1 LVRWAPGASGRT
13 KKTSNRNRRRTG
25 CANAIDPRQ
34 SIQGKTL
41 NIASYAKTS
50 CQLGLCI
57 VLAAA
62 FLLAGA
68 IAFISMHFDVPIFSI
83 RPESLIATKL
93 TFLSIILALGMFQ
106 YKYFYD
112 ETKEVDERPEKGDF
126 GPGWLEYVRQAQEP
140 QRIVEAEATQL
151 LQAQKILNGVTKT
164 GNENQQLDVGSLRAS
179 LQERTQKLEQVRRT
193 LSEMN
198 SKIRSVKAEWEEF
211 IRSILIDFAFRLAL
225 IFAICFS
232 CFCVLDF

>member
-1 LVRWAPGASGRT
+1 
-13 KKTSNRNRRRTG
+13 
-25 CANAIDPRQ
+25 
-34 SIQGKTL
+34 
-41 NIASYAKTS
+41 
-50 CQLGLCI
+50 
-57 VLAAA
+57 
-62 FLLAGA
+62 
-68 IAFISMHFDVPIFSI
+68 
-83 RPESLIATKL
+83 LIATKL

-112 ETKEVDERPEKGDF
+112 ETKEVDERIEKGDF
-126 GPGWLEYVRQAQEP
+126 GPGWLEYVRQAQET

-198 SKIRSVKAEWEEF
+198 SKIQSVKAEWEEF
-211 IRSILIDFAFRLAL
+211 SRSILIDFAFRLAL
-225 IFAICFS
+225 IFAIAFLVFAS
-232 CFCVLDF
+232 LIFDIVAALWQSALFNSVLYSQSTFLASLVLLFILFCLFLVVVQRQFRYFNIKN